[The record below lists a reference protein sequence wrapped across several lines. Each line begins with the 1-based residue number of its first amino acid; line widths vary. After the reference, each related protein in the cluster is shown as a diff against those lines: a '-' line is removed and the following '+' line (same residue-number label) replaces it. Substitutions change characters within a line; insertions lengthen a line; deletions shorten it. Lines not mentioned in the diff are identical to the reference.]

1 MKTLKTKLISRK
13 FLTALAGLITGLAMI
28 FGIDEAVIS
37 TVAGAVISVGAVVAY
52 IITEG
57 RVDAARA
64 AKAAE
69 YVVKAVEAVEA
80 METMETAETAADGQ
94 QSGGIAAGWT
104 DSDISPDNQ

>member
-69 YVVKAVEAVEA
+69 NVVKAVEAVDA
-80 METMETAETAADGQ
+80 VETAETAADGQ

>member
-69 YVVKAVEAVEA
+69 NVGKAVEAVDA
-80 METMETAETAADGQ
+80 VETAETAADGQ

>member
-69 YVVKAVEAVEA
+69 NVAKAVEAVDA
-80 METMETAETAADGQ
+80 METAETAADGQ

>member
-69 YVVKAVEAVEA
+69 NVVKAVEAVEA

>member
-69 YVVKAVEAVEA
+69 NVVKAVEAVEA
-80 METMETAETAADGQ
+80 METMETTENC
-94 QSGGIAAGWT
+94 WLV
-104 DSDISPDNQ
+104 DSVIF

>member
-37 TVAGAVISVGAVVAY
+37 TVAGSVISVGAVVAY

-69 YVVKAVEAVEA
+69 NVVKAVEAVDA
-80 METMETAETAADGQ
+80 METAETAADGQ

>member
-69 YVVKAVEAVEA
+69 NVVKAVEAVDA
-80 METMETAETAADGQ
+80 METAETAADGQ

>member
-1 MKTLKTKLISRK
+1 MLFRS
-13 FLTALAGLITGLAMI
+13 
-28 FGIDEAVIS
+28 
-37 TVAGAVISVGAVVAY
+37 VAGAVISVGAVVAY

-69 YVVKAVEAVEA
+69 NVVKAVEAVDA
-80 METMETAETAADGQ
+80 METAETAADGQ

>member
-69 YVVKAVEAVEA
+69 NVVKAVEA

>member
-37 TVAGAVISVGAVVAY
+37 NVAGAVISVGAVVAY

-69 YVVKAVEAVEA
+69 NVVKAVEAVEA

-94 QSGGIAAGWT
+94 QSGGIAVGWT

>member
-69 YVVKAVEAVEA
+69 NVVKAVEAVDA
-80 METMETAETAADGQ
+80 METAETAADGQ
-94 QSGGIAAGWT
+94 QSGGIAVGWT

>member
-69 YVVKAVEAVEA
+69 NVVKAVEAVDA
-80 METMETAETAADGQ
+80 METAETAADGQ
-94 QSGGIAAGWT
+94 QSGGIAASWT

>member
-69 YVVKAVEAVEA
+69 NVVKAVEAVDA
-80 METMETAETAADGQ
+80 VETAETAADGQ

-104 DSDISPDNQ
+104 DSDISPDNR

>member
-69 YVVKAVEAVEA
+69 NVGKAVEAVDA
-80 METMETAETAADGQ
+80 METAETAADGQ

>member
-37 TVAGAVISVGAVVAY
+37 AVVAY

-69 YVVKAVEAVEA
+69 NVVKAVEAVDA
-80 METMETAETAADGQ
+80 VETAETAADGQ
-94 QSGGIAAGWT
+94 QSGGIAVGWT

>member
-57 RVDAARA
+57 RGDAARA

-69 YVVKAVEAVEA
+69 NVVKAVEAVEA

>member
-69 YVVKAVEAVEA
+69 NVVKAVEAVDA
-80 METMETAETAADGQ
+80 VETTETAADGQ

>member
-37 TVAGAVISVGAVVAY
+37 TVAGAVISVGAVLAY

-69 YVVKAVEAVEA
+69 NVVKAVEAVDA
-80 METMETAETAADGQ
+80 VETAETAADGQ

>member
-57 RVDAARA
+57 RVDASRA

-69 YVVKAVEAVEA
+69 NVVKAVEAVEA

-94 QSGGIAAGWT
+94 QSGGIAVGWT

>member
-57 RVDAARA
+57 RVDAVRA

-69 YVVKAVEAVEA
+69 NVVKAVEAVDA
-80 METMETAETAADGQ
+80 VETAETAADGQ